1 MFADRPIV
9 VATID
14 DDSDMDELFV
24 ADIRRYGTLV
34 GCLKSI
40 NSLQQAA
47 QTLVDESDGDD
58 DVVSAEPQTQDQI
71 DETFL
76 EEIRRYGSVN
86 RKASW
91 PVGSC

>member
-9 VATID
+9 VVTID
-14 DDSDMDELFV
+14 DDSDVDELFV

-58 DVVSAEPQTQDQI
+58 DVVSAEPQDQDQI

-86 RKASW
+86 RKAS
-91 PVGSC
+91 

>member
-9 VATID
+9 VVTID
-14 DDSDMDELFV
+14 DDSDVDELFV
-24 ADIRRYGTLV
+24 ADIRRYNTLV

-40 NSLQQAA
+40 NSLQPAV

-58 DVVSAEPQTQDQI
+58 DVASAGPQNQDQI

-86 RKASW
+86 RKA
-91 PVGSC
+91 G

>member
-1 MFADRPIV
+1 MFTDRPIV
-9 VATID
+9 VVTID
-14 DDSDMDELFV
+14 DDSDVDELFV
-24 ADIRRYGTLV
+24 ADIRKYGTLV

-58 DVVSAEPQTQDQI
+58 EVASAEPQTQDQL

-91 PVGSC
+91 PFGSC

>member
-1 MFADRPIV
+1 MFTDRPIV
-9 VATID
+9 VVTID
-14 DDSDMDELFV
+14 DDSDVDELFV

-58 DVVSAEPQTQDQI
+58 DVVSAEPQDQDQI

-76 EEIRRYGSVN
+76 EEIRRYGSVD
-86 RKASW
+86 RKASR